1 MNPSP
6 LELHYYYTSGLSF
19 SVNKDFKSSGPILPG
34 DDLHIEVNVRDL
46 KDPGQPQWL
55 VTLAVRQSASE
66 DQPYTF
72 SVELEGYFSVTST
85 LYDKA
90 GSEKLL
96 RTNGAAILYG
106 VAREMIRAL
115 TAHGPYMPAFL
126 PSVGFRPS
134 EPEASPTNT
143 EAPAR

>member
-6 LELHYYYTSGLSF
+6 LELHYYYTSELSF
-19 SVNKDFKSSGPILPG
+19 SVNKDFKSKGSILPG
-34 DDLHIEVNVRDL
+34 DNLQIEVDVRDL
-46 KDPGQPQWL
+46 KDDSQPQWL
-55 VTLAVRQSASE
+55 VTLIVRQHASE
-66 DQPYTF
+66 DQPYAF
-72 SVELEGYFSVTST
+72 SVELEGYFSIFSSRF
-85 LYDKA
+85 DEA

-106 VAREMIRAL
+106 VAREMIRSL